1 MYFSCT
7 RRRRPVSA
15 SGDLWHCKKLRRK
28 LANSHHTPTQCKPS
42 ELGIDRRQQPAEYKA
57 TAAADSLGVS
67 YVARTAAASPP
78 RGPVRGGLHGK
89 SMHLAANRGRVCV
102 RAVVRAMG
110 RSPRPAVAAVGA
122 SKGCARAL
130 EVLRKS
136 GQDP

>member
-1 MYFSCT
+1 MRT
-7 RRRRPVSA
+7 PITLPLGANRVSWA
-15 SGDLWHCKKLRRK
+15 LIAVNHEPR
-28 LANSHHTPTQCKPS
+28 
-42 ELGIDRRQQPAEYKA
+42 Y
-57 TAAADSLGVS
+57 TAAAAADGLGVS
-67 YVARTAAASPP
+67 YVARTTAASPP

-102 RAVVRAMG
+102 RGFVRAMG
-110 RSPRPAVAAVGA
+110 RIPRPAVAAVGA